1 MIEMPFDKDF
11 VLKLVRHE
19 TNILIISSATQNFQL
34 QMMVQGNVRR
44 DIITLLI
51 RNFVN
56 KFIESPDK
64 IKATSE
70 RDFYRKKEEL
80 WNK

>member
-19 TNILIISSATQNFQL
+19 TNILIISSATQKFQL

>member
-1 MIEMPFDKDF
+1 MIELPFSADF
-11 VLKLVRHE
+11 LLKLVRHE
-19 TNILIISSATQNFQL
+19 TNILLLGSVEQDFSL
-34 QMMVQGNVRR
+34 QIMVQGNIRR

-51 RNFVN
+51 RKFVN
-56 KFIESPDK
+56 KYIEDPDK
-64 IKATSE
+64 IKTKSE